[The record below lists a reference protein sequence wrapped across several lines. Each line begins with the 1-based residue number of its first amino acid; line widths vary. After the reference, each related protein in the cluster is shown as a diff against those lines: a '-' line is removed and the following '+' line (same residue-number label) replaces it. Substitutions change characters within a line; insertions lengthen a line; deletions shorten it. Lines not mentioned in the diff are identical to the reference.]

1 MQNIEKVK
9 YLYYVKC
16 MRFLQSCEYTIFYA
30 LWEIWK
36 KSKTSNAS
44 KSWLEKHIHQKIWWY
59 GVFKWDVSKKI
70 IALDNW
76 DYFADVFCLIVHIVK
91 KVHNKYSLM

>member
-1 MQNIEKVK
+1 MKQKNRKTWKRNIVNFYNLDDEKKKAFKKLQNIEKVK

-36 KSKTSNAS
+36 KSKTSNA
-44 KSWLEKHIHQKIWWY
+44 
-59 GVFKWDVSKKI
+59 
-70 IALDNW
+70 
-76 DYFADVFCLIVHIVK
+76 
-91 KVHNKYSLM
+91 